1 MCLLHGTGASLCLL
15 RACRPDQIKAELK
28 TCLRMLDE
36 VYTTFGLSY
45 KMALST
51 RPEKRLGDEALWDSA
66 EGALTEAMNE
76 TGLEWEVGALLQ
88 SAGDLPGVWREPGRG
103 LEGTSGLE
111 GSWQRPWTRRGRS
124 VRWWS
129 CDCQRGLDRSGGAC
143 PKSLAR
149 QGWSGESS

>member
-1 MCLLHGTGASLCLL
+1 
-15 RACRPDQIKAELK
+15 
-28 TCLRMLDE
+28 MLDE

-88 SAGDLPGVWREPGRG
+88 
-103 LEGTSGLE
+103 
-111 GSWQRPWTRRGRS
+111 
-124 VRWWS
+124 
-129 CDCQRGLDRSGGAC
+129 
-143 PKSLAR
+143 
-149 QGWSGESS
+149 